1 MAISVRLSP
10 EIEQRLDSLAKRTGR
25 SKSFYIKELI
35 EDNIDELEDVYL
47 AINTLEDVRSGKDK
61 THSAASVR
69 KQLGLSN

>member
-10 EIEQRLDSLAKRTGR
+10 EIEKRLENLSKVTGR

-35 EDNIDELEDVYL
+35 EDNIDDLEDIYL
-47 AINTLEDVRSGKDK
+47 AMSTLEKVRSAKEI

-69 KQLGLSN
+69 QELGLSD